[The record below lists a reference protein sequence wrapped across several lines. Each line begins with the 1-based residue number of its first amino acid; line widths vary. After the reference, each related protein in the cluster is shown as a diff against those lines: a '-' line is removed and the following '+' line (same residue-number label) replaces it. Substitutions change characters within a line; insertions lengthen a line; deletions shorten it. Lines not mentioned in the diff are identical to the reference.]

1 MEGRE
6 ALMDRARATVP
17 TRHDTTRHDTTRHDT
32 TRHDTTRH
40 DTTNNADLC
49 QIANLTLDEQYKG
62 YKRKIAQALKMYDK
76 ATEYELK
83 KKHIDR
89 ISARYT
95 AQFLKTQ
102 GTDDRLRQ
110 ASAWYAT
117 DLSL

>member
-1 MEGRE
+1 
-6 ALMDRARATVP
+6 
-17 TRHDTTRHDTTRHDT
+17 
-32 TRHDTTRH
+32 
-40 DTTNNADLC
+40 
-49 QIANLTLDEQYKG
+49 LDEQYKG

-76 ATEYELK
+76 ATESELK